1 MKKIGS
7 SLTVLKA
14 KFSIEELAFG
24 ELLFA
29 ASSTAEIKNKSPC
42 MGGDVDVGIQ
52 GINFQH
58 MDFGEHIRLLF
69 SLNFLSN
76 PMKQECSY
84 PHFIYKE

>member
-7 SLTVLKA
+7 FLTVLKA
-14 KFSIEELAFG
+14 KFSIEALAFG
-24 ELLFA
+24 EVLCCIVHRRQKQ
-29 ASSTAEIKNKSPC
+29 EP
-42 MGGDVDVGIQ
+42 MYGGRVDVGIQ

-76 PMKQECSY
+76 PMILYIKNRKY
-84 PHFIYKE
+84 